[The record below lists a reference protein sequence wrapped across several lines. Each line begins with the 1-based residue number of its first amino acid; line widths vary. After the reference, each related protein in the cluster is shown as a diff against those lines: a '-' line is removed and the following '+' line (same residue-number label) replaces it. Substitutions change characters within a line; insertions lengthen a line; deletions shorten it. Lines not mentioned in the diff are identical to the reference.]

1 LVLKR
6 CEGNDTNILE
16 VNSPF
21 QNLMAENMELREM
34 IYETNKELS
43 GIKKQLSGDNE
54 SDNPNAQPE

>member
-1 LVLKR
+1 
-6 CEGNDTNILE
+6 
-16 VNSPF
+16 
-21 QNLMAENMELREM
+21 MELREM